1 MLTGG
6 FLPRHNVRGSKPL
19 SSEQKFERYLVS
31 EPQRHIAELI
41 RDGAR
46 DLIAERNALFSGQP
60 RLRGKA
66 RQLLEFLLLNRRKPV
81 SRRQIIA
88 YVDGRTVGYADP
100 HDPNRIATWVD
111 EIRRAIGEEAYAPR
125 VLVCIR
131 KNDPDYPE
139 LPQGGYVLR

>member
-1 MLTGG
+1 M
-6 FLPRHNVRGSKPL
+6 
-19 SSEQKFERYLVS
+19 S

-41 RDGAR
+41 RDGVR
-46 DLIAERNALFSGQP
+46 DIVAERNALFNRQP

-66 RQLLEFLLLNRRKPV
+66 RQLLEFLLLNRGKPV

-88 YVDGRTVGYADP
+88 CVDGRNVGYADP
-100 HDPNRIATWVD
+100 HDPNRIVTWVD

-131 KNDPDYPE
+131 KNNPDYPNF
-139 LPQGGYVLR
+139 PQGGYVLR